1 MGSNFRRCNN
11 MSKII
16 YLKDIL
22 LAKAEKN
29 NKKTAGRPKL
39 KPFKHDSSLKSS
51 LVEKKRKEDEQQRI

>member
-1 MGSNFRRCNN
+1 

-29 NKKTAGRPKL
+29 NKKTIGRPKL
-39 KPFKHDSSLKSS
+39 KPFKHDLRLKSS
-51 LVEKKRKEDEQQRI
+51 LVEKKRKKDEQQRI

>member
-1 MGSNFRRCNN
+1 

-29 NKKTAGRPKL
+29 NKKTIGRPKL
-39 KPFKHDSSLKSS
+39 KPFKHDLRLKSS